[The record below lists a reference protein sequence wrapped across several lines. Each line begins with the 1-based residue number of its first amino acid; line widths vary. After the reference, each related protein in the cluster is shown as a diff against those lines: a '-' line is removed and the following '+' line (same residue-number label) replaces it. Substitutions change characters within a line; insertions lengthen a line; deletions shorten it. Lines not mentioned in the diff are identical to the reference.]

1 MTYYHQ
7 LIEEVQTLI
16 GENQARSQTEKTI
29 LALRDTDY
37 KDQSAYF
44 KMVQL
49 LKGLAAVSDKDELA
63 SEYLSLVS
71 DALTDIVESDEEDV
85 GEED

>member
-1 MTYYHQ
+1 MIYHQ
-7 LIEEVQTLI
+7 LIEEVQTLLR
-16 GENQARSQTEKTI
+16 ENQTQSQTKKTI

-37 KDQSAYF
+37 KDQADYF

-71 DALTDIVESDEEDV
+71 DALTDIVDSGDEDVDEED
-85 GEED
+85 D